1 MKVLNSLIQTNV
13 TVVVAGKVLES
24 EETYMKKLV
33 AILLLSLSATTAMA
47 YGHGGYY
54 RSGWVGPA
62 IVGGV
67 IGYGLARPY
76 YYPPVYVQ
84 PPVVYTQPPV
94 YYQQPPVYYQQPTQP
109 QSCQRVITQNEQ
121 GQVIREETRCN

>member
-1 MKVLNSLIQTNV
+1 
-13 TVVVAGKVLES
+13 
-24 EETYMKKLV
+24 MKKFV
-33 AILLLSLSATTAMA
+33 AILLLTLTATAHA
-47 YGHGGYY
+47 GGGYHGGYY
-54 RSGWVGPA
+54 RTGGWVGPA

-84 PPVVYTQPPV
+84 PPVVYAPPPV

-109 QSCQRVITQNEQ
+109 QSCQRVIIQNEQ
-121 GQVIREETRCN
+121 GQFIREETRCN